1 MLVILLMINRMLLF
15 LDEDIMKI
23 FLLFLQ
29 IDTGTALKQTT
40 MTNETETFDS
50 VDDDDD
56 DDLEEG
62 DVLNRKYMVSSYSF
76 SEQPLS
82 GIFYDF
88 VFMLIM

>member
-1 MLVILLMINRMLLF
+1 
-15 LDEDIMKI
+15 
-23 FLLFLQ
+23 
-29 IDTGTALKQTT
+29 